1 MIAGLDLPVALAAAG
16 VTWFVQWLLH
26 PLAPRLN
33 LLDYPKGRKDH
44 AHPTPIT
51 GGLAMLAGVLVLGFS
66 SVLPIDSRVAGFL
79 LASTLLVV
87 VGLLDDLYDLSW
99 KLRIPAQI
107 VAALIMVYM
116 GGVQVAQI
124 GPVFG
129 LDEFSLGILSVPF
142 TVFATVGL
150 INAINM
156 IDGADGLAGSLVLA
170 ALVMLTVAGIYSGN
184 LEVANRA
191 LLMAGVVA
199 AFLSFNL
206 RFPWRHKAK
215 IFMGNAGSAFL
226 GFVIAWL
233 AFRLTQ
239 SPEHPVNPVLALW
252 FVMIPVMDCLVLM
265 VRRLRVRQSPF
276 IADRNHMHHMMRD
289 AGFGPTRS
297 ALVLSVITG
306 ICGVAVGQ
314 AMRWNVPHPLL
325 LALFV
330 LACLVWYWMTGNRER
345 TVGFFRTLLVLT
357 TWGAAKPLEAPSTSE
372 SAEFDPLA

>member
-1 MIAGLDLPVALAAAG
+1 MIAGLDWPVALAAAG

-44 AHPTPIT
+44 VHPTPVT

-66 SVLPIDSRVAGFL
+66 SVVSLDTPTLAFL
-79 LASTLLVV
+79 AASTLLVV
-87 VGLLDDLYDLSW
+87 VGLVDDMHDLSW
-99 KLRIPAQI
+99 KLRIPVQM
-107 VAALIMVYM
+107 VAALIMVYV
-116 GGVQVAQI
+116 GGVRVEQI
-124 GPVFG
+124 GSVFG
-129 LDEFSLGILSVPF
+129 LHDLSLGALSVPF

-170 ALVMLTVAGIYSGN
+170 ALIMLAAAGVYSGN
-184 LEVANRA
+184 APVANRA
-191 LLMAGVVA
+191 LLMGGVVA
-199 AFLSFNL
+199 AFLSYNF
-206 RFPWRHKAK
+206 RFPWQAKAK

-239 SPEHPVNPVLALW
+239 SPDHPVNPVLALW

-265 VRRLRVRQSPF
+265 VRRLRGRQSPF
-276 IADRNHMHHMMRD
+276 IADRNHMHHLMRD

-297 ALVLSVITG
+297 AVVLSVVTA
-306 ICGVAVGQ
+306 ICGLAVGQ
-314 AMRWNVPHPLL
+314 AMRMDVPNPVLL
-325 LALFV
+325 GLFV
-330 LACLVWYWMTGNRER
+330 LLCLVWYWMTGKRER
-345 TVGFFRTLLVLT
+345 AIGFFRQVLRLTAFVVPPTL
-357 TWGAAKPLEAPSTSE
+357 AEAKGPEL
-372 SAEFDPLA
+372 DPLS

>member
-1 MIAGLDLPVALAAAG
+1 
-16 VTWFVQWLLH
+16 
-26 PLAPRLN
+26 
-33 LLDYPKGRKDH
+33 
-44 AHPTPIT
+44 
-51 GGLAMLAGVLVLGFS
+51 MLAGVLVLGFS